1 MKRPLL
7 IAILSLTSSIDLNV
21 PTISAFVLETKH
33 SFVSLVTNL
42 HRKKI
47 VDSQYIEI
55 TNLNRLNRETIIGD
69 VLSLDRII

>member
-55 TNLNRLNRETIIGD
+55 TNLNRLKRETIIGD
-69 VLSLDRII
+69 VSP